1 MLDEE
6 CLVPKGNEEAYVGK
20 MLRMFDK
27 PHKCAALFMQPRIV
41 LHLWNAL

>member
-20 MLRMFDK
+20 MIRMFDK
-27 PHKCAALFMQPRIV
+27 PHKCALALITPTP
-41 LHLWNAL
+41 NP